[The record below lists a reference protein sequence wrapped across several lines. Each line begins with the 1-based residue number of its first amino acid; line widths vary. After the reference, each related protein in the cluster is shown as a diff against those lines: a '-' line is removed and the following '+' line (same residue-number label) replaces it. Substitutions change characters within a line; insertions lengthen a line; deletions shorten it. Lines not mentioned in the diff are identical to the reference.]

1 MNRLA
6 AWLQGVR
13 PILFPRSLRYQLLS
27 RILLILAGLLLV
39 LGLSQYVFLERFLY
53 QNRAAAVQ
61 RQVLSVPGDIWER
74 LTSSNR
80 RGPAEAFVFFPSS
93 SVAYLNKQGRFAVLT
108 TNGAEAES
116 AVPRL
121 SDEDYG
127 NAAKRTRRDKPLYR
141 VVNGAS
147 GEQLVVLQAVR
158 SFQGTGGV
166 VQIATGTAPLK
177 SELYRQ
183 LRLYLALAFAAL
195 VCALLVFLPAIRR
208 TLTPLSRMVETVERI
223 DSGKL
228 SERLPEPAGPMEI
241 DRLSHSFNRMLERLE
256 RSFRAEQES
265 RERMRRFVSDASH
278 ELRTPLTSIHGFLE
292 VLLRGAAADPDQLGK
307 ALRSMHGESER
318 INKLVGDLL
327 LLAKADRAF
336 DARLEPT
343 QLGPILSEM
352 EPQFKL
358 LAGER
363 QVRFDLR
370 ETEELP
376 LDADKVKQ
384 IALNLFQNAIQHT
397 DAASGVIAV
406 SVRPHPRG
414 AELTVA
420 DNGPGI
426 APEHLP
432 RLFERFY
439 RIDDSR
445 ARKLGGAGLGLSISR
460 SLAEVHGGSIRAE
473 SRLDEGSEFIVF
485 FPHGRRETDPA
496 DGGRTGGTPP
506 EAGSE
511 D

>member
-1 MNRLA
+1 MNRFS
-6 AWLQGVR
+6 AWLRGVR
-13 PILFPRSLRYQLLS
+13 PILFPRSLRYQMLS

-39 LGLSQYVFLERFLY
+39 IGLFQYVFMERFLY
-53 QNRAAAVQ
+53 QNRAAAIQ
-61 RQVLSVPGDIWER
+61 RQVLSVPGEIWER

-93 SVAYLNKQGRFAVLT
+93 SVAYLNKEGRFVVLT

-127 NAAKRTRRDKPLYR
+127 KAAKRMRRDKPLFR
-141 VVNGAS
+141 IVNGAN
-147 GEQLVVLQAVR
+147 GGQLVVLQAVR
-158 SFQGTGGV
+158 SFQGNGGV

-177 SELYRQ
+177 SELHRQ

-195 VCALLVFLPAIRR
+195 VGALLVFLPAIRR

-241 DRLSHSFNRMLERLE
+241 DRLSQSFNRMLERLE

-278 ELRTPLTSIHGFLE
+278 ELRTPMTSIHGFLE

-318 INKLVGDLL
+318 INKLVGNLL
-327 LLAKADRAF
+327 LLAKTDRA
-336 DARLEPT
+336 AEALLAPT
-343 QLGPILSEM
+343 ELGPILSEM

-363 QVRFDLR
+363 RVRFDLR
-370 ETEELP
+370 ATEELP

-384 IALNLFQNAIQHT
+384 IVLNLFQNAIQHT
-397 DAASGVIAV
+397 DPASGVITI
-406 SVRPHPRG
+406 SVLPCLRG
-414 AELTVA
+414 AELAIA

-432 RLFERFY
+432 LLFERFY
-439 RIDDSR
+439 RVDDSR

-460 SLAEVHGGSIRAE
+460 SLAELHGGSIRAE
-473 SRLDEGSEFIVF
+473 SRLGEGSAFIVF
-485 FPHGRRETDPA
+485 FPRAGDAEDAEGSGTLPA
-496 DGGRTGGTPP
+496 ASAGG
-506 EAGSE
+506 
-511 D
+511 